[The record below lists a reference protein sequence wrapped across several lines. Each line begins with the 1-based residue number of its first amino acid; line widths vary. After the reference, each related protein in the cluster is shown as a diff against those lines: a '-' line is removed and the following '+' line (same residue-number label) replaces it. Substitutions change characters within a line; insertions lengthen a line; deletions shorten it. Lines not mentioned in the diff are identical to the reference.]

1 MELRTLGKTGISVS
15 RYCLGSMM
23 FGVMGNRDHD
33 DCIAMIH
40 KSLDAGINFIDTAD
54 AYSAGESEEIVG
66 KALKGRR
73 DGVVLAT
80 KFFIP
85 MDRDP
90 NHRGGSRRW
99 IIEEV
104 ENSLRR
110 LDTDYIDLYQIHRF
124 DEATDLEETMSA
136 LSDLVHQ
143 GKIRAFGSSMFSP
156 DRIVESHWVAERRG
170 LMRFRCEQP
179 WYSIFSR
186 DIERFVLPL
195 CERYGMGAIVWSP
208 LDGGWLTGRYRKPGD
223 LDDKSRI
230 VQFSKMRGGGFDAE
244 SETNR
249 LKFQLVEELT
259 KLADEHSIPLP
270 HLALAFTLEHPAV
283 TSTIIGPRTHEQLD
297 DLLSCVDLRLD
308 AAALDRI
315 DRLVPPG
322 TSVNGIDKTSRP
334 SGLSK
339 RSRRRASA

>member
-1 MELRTLGKTGISVS
+1 
-15 RYCLGSMM
+15 MM

-33 DCIAMIH
+33 DCIKMIH
-40 KSLDAGINFIDTAD
+40 KSIDAGINFVDTAD
-54 AYSAGESEEIVG
+54 AYSMGESEEIVG

-73 DGVVLAT
+73 DDVVLAT

-85 MDRDP
+85 MDGDP

-110 LDTDYIDLYQIHRF
+110 LGTDYIDLYQIHRF
-124 DEATDLEETMSA
+124 DEATDLEETMAA
-136 LSDLVHQ
+136 LTDLVHQ

-156 DRIVESHWVAERRG
+156 DRIVESHWVAENRG
-170 LMRFRCEQP
+170 LLRFRCEQP

-208 LDGGWLTGRYRKPGD
+208 LDGGWLTGRYRKAED
-223 LDDKSRI
+223 FSDKSRI
-230 VQFSKMRGGGFDAE
+230 VQFNKMRGGGFDAE

-249 LKFQLVEELT
+249 LKYRLVEELS
-259 KLADEHSIPLP
+259 KLADANGMPLA
-270 HLALAFTLEHPAV
+270 HLAIAFSLEHPAV

-297 DLLSCVDLRLD
+297 DLLACADVRLD
-308 AAALDRI
+308 AEVLDRI
-315 DRLVPPG
+315 DALVPPG
-322 TSVNGIDKTSRP
+322 TSVNGIDMTSRP

-339 RSRRRASA
+339 RGRRRAAR